1 MRKIFKI
8 IVKFILI
15 ALVAAGRLFA
25 QTDCEKKLTGKVLDI
40 NTEEPLPFATVKV
53 VGSEYGVV
61 SDSEGNFILTNICAD
76 EVDLEAQFLGYK
88 KATHHHDFYK
98 SDNVEMSHTFY
109 LSPEENV
116 LESIVVEGDKI
127 VGDMQSMSV
136 AKIGRSKLETEI
148 TGSLASALR
157 NIQGVTFTSAGS
169 NVQLPVIHGLYGNR
183 ILIINN
189 GVKHGF
195 QNWGTDHAPE
205 IDITSAD
212 NISVLKGAAGVR
224 YGPEALGGVVLVEGN
239 PLKLLQ
245 KMYGSVTSG
254 YQTNGRGY
262 HANAQLGEGR
272 KNFSYHFG
280 GNYVKIGDRDARDY
294 ALTNTG
300 MEERSANLG
309 FRYHLPK
316 WDFEVYYSYVDQELG
331 LLRQSVAETGELFAR
346 YVAAPQPDSLFF
358 RDFSYEIDEP
368 KQNTTHHLAKLEIEW
383 HTDIGDFILL
393 LSQQVNLRKE
403 FDVRRSAELPII
415 DLQLNTTD
423 TRLEWYHPSLG
434 GLQGTVGLQYF
445 SQNNDN
451 NPGTNTTAFIPNYN
465 TDRVSIYAIENIQ
478 TGKNTYEFGL
488 RLDHEF
494 NSARG
499 RERNQNIFTNEFSFT
514 NFTAS
519 LGLVRDLSAKW
530 QLRSNLGSAWRTP
543 NMAELYSFGQHGF
556 KVEYGLWRY
565 YANEDGEFRTDRVLT
580 EDDNAGKPERGYK
593 LINELDYLE
602 GERRFTVTAYA
613 NYIDNFIFDRPLA
626 VIGFLWGP
634 APAYIFDQSDALF
647 TGVDLTY
654 SNAITKRVIGTFGA
668 SYIWSRNLERS
679 EPLINQPP
687 ITVNAELSWETPS
700 FLGLDFSKL
709 TLLTS
714 YTFQQFQA
722 PRTITADQL
731 ISGEVEI
738 NASSEIFDF
747 KDVPDAYFLGNVRW
761 EWRSGRL
768 GGQFEVRNI
777 LNTSYRDYL
786 NEMRLFADDLGRNFL
801 FTLNYKF

>member
-1 MRKIFKI
+1 M
-8 IVKFILI
+8 KFTLILI
-15 ALVAAGRLFA
+15 ALVVAGRLFA
-25 QTDCEKKLTGKVLDI
+25 QTDCENKLAGKVLDI
-40 NTEEPLPFATVKV
+40 NTKEPLPFATVKV
-53 VGSEYGVV
+53 LGSDKGVV
-61 SDSEGNFILTNICAD
+61 SDGEGNFILTNICSD
-76 EVDLEAQFLGYK
+76 EIDLEAQFLGYK
-88 KATHHHDFYK
+88 RAIHHHDFYENDDV
-98 SDNVEMSHTFY
+98 DNSHTFY
-109 LSPEENV
+109 LSPVENV

-239 PLKLLQ
+239 PLKLSQ

-262 HANAQLGEGR
+262 HANARLGEGR
-272 KNFSYHFG
+272 KNFSYHVG

-300 MEERSANLG
+300 MEERSANVG

-316 WDFEVYYSYVDQELG
+316 WNFKAYYSYVNQELG
-331 LLRQSVAETGELFAR
+331 LLRQSVADTGERFAS
-346 YVAAPQPDSLFF
+346 YVAASEPDSSFF
-358 RDFSYEIDEP
+358 RSFSYDIEEP
-368 KQNTTHHLAKLEIEW
+368 KQNTTHHLAKLDVDW
-383 HTDIGDFILL
+383 HTDIGKFSLL
-393 LSQQVNLRKE
+393 LSQQVNRRQE
-403 FDVRRSAELPII
+403 FDVRRNSDLPII

-423 TRLEWYHPSLG
+423 TRLEWYHPSIGELEGTLG
-434 GLQGTVGLQYF
+434 VQYF

-451 NPGTNTTAFIPNYN
+451 NPGTRTTAFIPNYN
-465 TDRVSIYAIENIQ
+465 THRFSIYAIESVQ
-478 TGKNTYEFGL
+478 KGKNTYEFGF

-499 RERNQNIFTNEFSFT
+499 RERNQDIFKNDFSFT

-519 LGLVRDLSAKW
+519 LGLVHDLSPNW
-530 QLRSNLGSAWRTP
+530 QLRSNIGSAWRTP

-593 LINELDYLE
+593 MTHELNYIKDE
-602 GERRFTVTAYA
+602 SRFTITAYA

-647 TGVDLTY
+647 TGADLTY
-654 SNAITKRVIGTFGA
+654 SNTIADRLKGTFGA
-668 SYIWSRNLERS
+668 SYIWSRNLERG

-700 FLGLDFSKL
+700 FLGLNFSKL

-714 YTFQQFQA
+714 YTFRQFQA
-722 PRTITADQL
+722 PRTISAEQL
-731 ISGEVEI
+731 INREVEI
-738 NASSEIFDF
+738 NANSEIFDF
-747 KDVPDAYFLGNVRW
+747 KDVPDGYFLGNLRW
-761 EWRSGRL
+761 EWSYGKL

-786 NEMRLFADDLGRNFL
+786 NQMRLFADDLGRNFL
-801 FTLNYKF
+801 FTFNYKF